1 MEIEID
7 ELKTSAVVIL
17 KPSQSHVSTAHPS
30 HTTEKLVS
38 TVYSQNNTIME
49 EMKKSS
55 SVLTNN
61 SILQTKGRFNKI
73 GTKLN
78 AALLWGPM
86 LQIS

>member
-17 KPSQSHVSTAHPS
+17 KPSQSHASTAHPT

-38 TVYSQNNTIME
+38 TVYAQNNTIMEE

-61 SILQTKGRFNKI
+61 STLQTKGTFNKI
-73 GTKLN
+73 DTIGILESLVAST
-78 AALLWGPM
+78 
-86 LQIS
+86 IT